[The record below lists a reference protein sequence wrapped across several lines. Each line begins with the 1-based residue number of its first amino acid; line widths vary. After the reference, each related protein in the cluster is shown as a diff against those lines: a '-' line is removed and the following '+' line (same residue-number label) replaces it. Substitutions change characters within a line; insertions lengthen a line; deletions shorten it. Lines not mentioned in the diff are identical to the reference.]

1 MEAGFGG
8 NVMSIFDFSH
18 LTTEQKLELIGDLW
32 RSLETQDIPVSPAQM
47 AELDRRLARLD
58 EDIADSQDADAV
70 FDELMRRYR

>member
-1 MEAGFGG
+1 
-8 NVMSIFDFSH
+8 MSIFDFSH
-18 LTTEQKLELIGDLW
+18 LSTEQKLELIGDLW